1 MAGPRRVF
9 VSYTDELHEFP
20 LGRSFVAAAEA
31 AVTQAGYAVAA
42 RAYFTARE
50 GKEAD
55 YRRDLMRRCDIY
67 VGLIGLRYGPPMRD
81 QPEVSYA
88 ELEFD
93 IATGGGAAAAGVL
106 AGGGSGANPARAADG
121 SRPGLAGAAAGVP
134 GAGAGVRGGSG
145 HVLQPRAGGA
155 IAVAGAA
162 EIGQR
167 DADERR
173 NVLAA
178 LRSGDGPLS
187 ARVRPSSLSVTR
199 GRPR

>member
-9 VSYTDELHEFP
+9 VSYTDELREFP

-93 IATGGGAAAAGVL
+93 IATGAGLPQLVFL
-106 AGGGSGANPARAADG
+106 LEEDPVPIPPGQLMDHD
-121 SRPGLAGAAAGVP
+121 PGLQERQRAFRARVLESGV
-134 GAGAGVRGGSG
+134 
-145 HVLQPRAGGA
+145 
-155 IAVAGAA
+155 VAGTFSSPEQVEQLLMQAL
-162 EIGQR
+162 QR
-167 DADERR
+167 
-173 NVLAA
+173 
-178 LRSGDGPLS
+178 
-187 ARVRPSSLSVTR
+187 
-199 GRPR
+199 

>member
-1 MAGPRRVF
+1 M
-9 VSYTDELHEFP
+9 SYTDELREFP

-93 IATGGGAAAAGVL
+93 IATGAGLPQLVFL
-106 AGGGSGANPARAADG
+106 LEEDPACQ
-121 SRPGLAGAAAGVP
+121 SRPG
-134 GAGAGVRGGSG
+134 S
-145 HVLQPRAGGA
+145 
-155 IAVAGAA
+155 
-162 EIGQR
+162 
-167 DADERR
+167 
-173 NVLAA
+173 
-178 LRSGDGPLS
+178 
-187 ARVRPSSLSVTR
+187 
-199 GRPR
+199 